1 LDLENHWK
9 MEERPF
15 LGPNVHTPQYD
26 QMHDQLLEKYP
37 IPSDYNIGEIGK
49 FKGFDTTIDVL

>member
-1 LDLENHWK
+1 